1 MSGQVL
7 VPLQTNQPVVTSQR
21 ADDQGRR
28 TEMVIFHNI
37 GPFKEVTPALNTNV
51 CVCPLDAEFIA
62 SFDSLKSTC
71 HPFICLSFCL
81 SASLPLQ
88 LFWFVYF
95 RALFFFFLAGNSCW
109 AVGWVSDSVCLERGE
124 ATEIE
129 TLAGWLSLR
138 KPCELKYHHSLLAER
153 IPAVNTLNTM

>member
-51 CVCPLDAEFIA
+51 FVCPLDAEFIA
-62 SFDSLKSTC
+62 SFHSLKSTC
-71 HPFICLSFCL
+71 HPFICLSFRL

-95 RALFFFFLAGNSCW
+95 RALFFFFFLT
-109 AVGWVSDSVCLERGE
+109 VIPVELWVECRIRCVWNEERQQ
-124 ATEIE
+124 
-129 TLAGWLSLR
+129 
-138 KPCELKYHHSLLAER
+138 K
-153 IPAVNTLNTM
+153 

>member
-7 VPLQTNQPVVTSQR
+7 VPLQINQPIVTSQR

-51 CVCPLDAEFIA
+51 FVCPLDAEFIA

-71 HPFICLSFCL
+71 HPFIRLSFCL

-95 RALFFFFLAGNSCW
+95 RALFFFFLP
-109 AVGWVSDSVCLERGE
+109 VIPVELWVECRIRCVWNEERQQ
-124 ATEIE
+124 
-129 TLAGWLSLR
+129 
-138 KPCELKYHHSLLAER
+138 K
-153 IPAVNTLNTM
+153 